1 MAGLA
6 LIISIVALVFAY
18 NAYRKSGGSIDE
30 LKAKV
35 EELGITTETLR
46 SKTADTLGRIEKKIR
61 GENRAD
67 RDEAGGRETPGGDS
81 AT

>member
-1 MAGLA
+1 MSGLA
-6 LIISIVALVFAY
+6 LIISIIALIFAY

-46 SKTADTLGRIEKKIR
+46 SKTADTLGRLEKKIR
-61 GENRAD
+61 GENRQD
-67 RDEAGGRETPGGDS
+67 KDETDS
-81 AT
+81 RQTTGNDTTI

>member
-1 MAGLA
+1 MSVLA
-6 LIISIVALVFAY
+6 LIISIIALIFAY

-46 SKTADTLGRIEKKIR
+46 SKTADTLGRLEKKIR
-61 GENRAD
+61 GDNRQD
-67 RDEAGGRETPGGDS
+67 KDETDGRQPPGTD
-81 AT
+81 TTI